1 MPSLVRAYSEYTSN
15 NIASSH
21 PHGLIPA
28 TETILRVMSQPR
40 GMINWGLL
48 FRIISASLLFL
59 NLATSKEDI
68 AARHVAIYWDGH
80 SITEVYDNII
90 RTKEM
95 LKLRACDVQLLND
108 ERILPLLQE
117 DWPQLALI
125 FGNITLPSAKSDIA
139 RYF

>member
-1 MPSLVRAYSEYTSN
+1 MPSLVRAHPEYTSD

-48 FRIISASLLFL
+48 FRIISVSLLFL
-59 NLATSKEDI
+59 NLAISKEDV
-68 AARHVAIYWDGH
+68 AARHVAFYWNGH
-80 SITEVYDNII
+80 PITEVYDNII

-95 LKLRACDVQLLND
+95 LKPRAYDVQLLND
-108 ERILPLLQE
+108 ERILPLLQK
-117 DWPQLALI
+117 DWPQLALL
-125 FGNITLPSAKSDIA
+125 FGNITLPSAKSDIVG
-139 RYF
+139 YV